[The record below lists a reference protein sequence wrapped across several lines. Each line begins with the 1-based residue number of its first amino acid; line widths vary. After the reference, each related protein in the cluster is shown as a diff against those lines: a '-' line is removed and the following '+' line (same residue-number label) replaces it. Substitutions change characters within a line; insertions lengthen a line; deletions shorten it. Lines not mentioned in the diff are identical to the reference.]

1 MFDKFGEFDSALE
14 INNKA
19 NELKAAGDKDGI
31 RKLGKE
37 NGLDVEDIN
46 DYIRGN
52 IDELTTPM
60 LAALGKI
67 NVEVRE
73 YKIEGVLREWIS
85 ELEEAATDPD
95 MADAIRRKG
104 KSISDFIA
112 RTADYG
118 FRHKAIVDKRIVA
131 KCPEIKKVIGNHEFS
146 IGIPDKRER
155 KKIMREYYLGGNS

>member
-1 MFDKFGEFDSALE
+1 MFDKFGEFDSAIE

-31 RKLGKE
+31 KKLGKE
-37 NGLDVEDIN
+37 NGLDVEDVN
-46 DYIRGN
+46 DFIRGD

-67 NVEVRE
+67 NIEVRE
-73 YKIEGVLREWIS
+73 YNIKGVLREWIS
-85 ELEEAATDPD
+85 ELQEAATDPD

-118 FRHKAIVDKRIVA
+118 YRNKATVDKRIVA